1 MQKTLNK
8 KGFTLVEVLLVVVI
22 IAILAAIV
30 IVAIN
35 PTRQIQQAN
44 NAQRRVDI
52 KTILDAVVEYSVDSR
67 GALPTGIP
75 ATENSETAAVIGS
88 DTTNGQIDI
97 CATLVPLYVPALP
110 YDPTATGAQYTSCTD
125 YDTGYTIVSTN
136 GRVTVAAPDAE
147 LSETITA
154 TK

>member
-35 PTRQIQQAN
+35 PTKQIQQAN
-44 NAQRRVDI
+44 NTQRTSEVGA
-52 KTILDAVVEYSVDSR
+52 LLNAVVQYSIENR
-67 GALPTGIP
+67 GALPAGIP
-75 ATENSETAAVIGS
+75 DTENAGTAAVIGD
-88 DTTNGQIDI
+88 DTVGGQIDL
-97 CATLVPLYVPALP
+97 CALLVSDYIAAMP
-110 YDPTATGAQYTSCTD
+110 YDPTATDAHYTDCAD
-125 YDTGYTIVSTN
+125 YDTGYTIVSTK

-147 LSETITA
+147 LSATISI